1 MIRVR
6 LNTQPV
12 PILPQQG
19 LKRFYKQG
27 DGGTAE
33 QGAMA
38 CGTISLSCARLEESQ
53 ADRWAAVLVF
63 GHKRA
68 RGTLISGYYP
78 THHGPTSWV
87 EADKP
92 HLELQVKSDS

>member
-1 MIRVR
+1 MIRGR

-12 PILPQQG
+12 SILPQQG

-27 DGGTAE
+27 DGGTLE
-33 QGAMA
+33 QGAMT
-38 CGTISLSCARLEESQ
+38 CGTISLSWAGLEESP
-53 ADRWAAVLVF
+53 ADKWAAVLPF

-68 RGTLISGYYP
+68 RGTLISSYNP
-78 THHGPTSWV
+78 THHGPTSWM

-92 HLELQVKSDS
+92 HLELQVKSDG